1 MDESLKNKRVLVV
14 GMARSGLA
22 AAKLLCQL
30 GATAV
35 LSDNKTEIDG
45 IDELVKLGCEARPG
59 EPAESLVEGCDAVVV
74 SPAVWYN
81 APVILKAQELGVPVM
96 SELDFAFRHCPGNK
110 FAISGTN
117 GKTTTVTLVAE
128 MLRNAGRNAFT
139 AGNIGIPLSHVAL
152 EARPGDDIVIEVSSF
167 QMEMTSEFHP
177 HGAILTN
184 LTPDHL
190 NRHGTMEVY
199 GALKARMVAKMDA
212 NDFFVYNADDA
223 FCVRTAEAC
232 KARKV
237 PFSRTQKLKNGAYV
251 QDGQVIV
258 GGRALCAAEE
268 IRIPGPHN
276 LENALAASA
285 LAAEAG
291 VPLAVI
297 RHTLR
302 TFAGVEH
309 RMEFTRELD
318 GVRWINDSKGTNP
331 EATMRGVEG
340 MAAPTVLILGGSE
353 KGTPFDALAQV
364 IVANPNIRKIVTIG
378 ATAEKIETAL
388 RAAGFTDITPC
399 GSDFNLAIETCRKLA
414 QPGWTVLFSP
424 ACASFDMFSDY
435 EARGRI
441 FKELVNKLN

>member
-1 MDESLKNKRVLVV
+1 MDESLKNKRILVV

-30 GATAV
+30 GAAPV
-35 LSDNKTEIDG
+35 LSDNKTEIAG
-45 IDELVKLGCEARPG
+45 VDELVKLGCTARLG
-59 EPAESLVEGCDAVVV
+59 EPAETLVEGCDAVIV

-81 APVILKAQELGVPVM
+81 APVILKAQKLGVPVM
-96 SELDFAFRHCPGNK
+96 SELDFGFLHCAGNK
-110 FAISGTN
+110 YAVSGTN
-117 GKTTTVTLVAE
+117 GKTTTVTLVSE
-128 MLRNAGRNAFT
+128 MLKNAGRNAFT
-139 AGNIGIPLSHVAL
+139 AGNIGIPISHVAM
-152 EARPGDDIVIEVSSF
+152 EARPGDDIVVEVSSF
-167 QMEMTSEFHP
+167 QMEMTSAFHP
-177 HGAILTN
+177 RGAILTN

-199 GALKARMVAKMDA
+199 GALKARMVSKMDA
-212 NDFFVYNADDA
+212 SDFFVYNADDP
-223 FCVRTAEAC
+223 FCVQTAEAC
-232 KARKV
+232 KARKA

-258 GGRALCAAEE
+258 GGKALCAVEE

-318 GVRWINDSKGTNP
+318 GVRWVNDSKGTNP

-340 MAAPTVLILGGSE
+340 MMAPTVLILGGSE
-353 KGTPFDALAQV
+353 KGTPFDTLART
-364 IVANPNIRKIVTIG
+364 ICANPNIREVVTIG
-378 ATAEKIETAL
+378 ATAEKIDKAL
-388 RAAGFTDITPC
+388 RAEGFENITACGTD
-399 GSDFNLAIETCRKLA
+399 FEYAVQTCRKIA

-441 FKELVNKLN
+441 FKEIVNGLK